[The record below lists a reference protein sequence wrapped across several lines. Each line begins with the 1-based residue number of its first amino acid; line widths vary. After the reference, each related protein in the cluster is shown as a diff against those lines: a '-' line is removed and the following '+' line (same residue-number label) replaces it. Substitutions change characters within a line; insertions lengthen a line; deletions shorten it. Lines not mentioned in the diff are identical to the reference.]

1 MGFLYGKEMTMNQI
15 ILANGR
21 VIDAKTVTLEP
32 HFSTKVKDWDA
43 FIELIDMMTDEN
55 LLHVQII
62 KDDKPVAS
70 FNTCELVGTQT
81 INNYDESMTVH
92 IYLMGEVDQ
101 PVDPEYETAYR
112 LMAGEIQA

>member
-1 MGFLYGKEMTMNQI
+1 MNKI
-15 ILANGR
+15 ILANGK
-21 VIDAKTVTLEP
+21 VIDAETVTLEP
-32 HFSTKVKDWDA
+32 HFSTNVEDWDA

-81 INNYDESMTVH
+81 VNNYDGSMTVH

-101 PVDPEYETAYR
+101 PVDPQYETAFK
-112 LMAGEIQA
+112 LLTGEIQA